1 MDGGLI
7 LVWNGNCLLLKDIL
21 PSVKIMKLPKNDFS
35 IHLDLSNN
43 STLQNVHL
51 IKSLNSFLWGISC
64 SHRTILISDGSLAVF
79 SQVLKFNCRHFD
91 KSCVNAVWFRFFLFI
106 FHPLQIWVYVNSEF
120 YSCHFLGLSSSVLLL
135 CWREVWFIFT
145 KLIFITHFVTMINKE
160 KKIYPNP
167 SINQ

>member
-91 KSCVNAVWFRFFLFI
+91 KSCVNAVWFRFFFYLFFI
-106 FHPLQIWVYVNSEF
+106 RCKSEF
-120 YSCHFLGLSSSVLLL
+120 MLTVSFSHVIFWDYHHLS
-135 CWREVWFIFT
+135 F
-145 KLIFITHFVTMINKE
+145 
-160 KKIYPNP
+160 
-167 SINQ
+167 